1 MCYYRPLV
9 FHPLLNITVVLLLL
23 QDYKVL
29 RQIANGAFGS
39 VHCIQRRDSKV
50 IHAAKYVK
58 SQGEDLLREVMDGL
72 SQILHHYTMQ
82 QEGELSTVVF
92 FSL

>member
-1 MCYYRPLV
+1 MYLYGTCRV
-9 FHPLLNITVVLLLL
+9 ITQDESKILNL
-23 QDYKVL
+23 QDYRVL

-58 SQGEDLLREVMDGL
+58 SQSEDLLREVRD
-72 SQILHHYTMQ
+72 
-82 QEGELSTVVF
+82 
-92 FSL
+92 